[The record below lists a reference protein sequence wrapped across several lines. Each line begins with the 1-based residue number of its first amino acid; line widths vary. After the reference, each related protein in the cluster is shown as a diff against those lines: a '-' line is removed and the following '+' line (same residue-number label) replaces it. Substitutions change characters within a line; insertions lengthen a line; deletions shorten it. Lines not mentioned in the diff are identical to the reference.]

1 MAKSDKT
8 AASSRSPTEVDRVVG
23 ENLRQ
28 ARLARGQT
36 LSEVSEAMGISHQQ
50 LQKYETGANRLSAGM
65 IDRAAT
71 VLGVTI
77 ASLFLRPAAGRGG
90 KKDGPDKAAR
100 KLDALREEAGWLL
113 ARTESEADLKQM
125 LAVLRALALK
135 R

>member
-77 ASLFLRPAAGRGG
+77 ASLFLRPAAGPGG
-90 KKDGPDKAAR
+90 KKDGSDKAAR